1 MSLQIKQNKH
11 PELHIPKFICDK
23 KLHKKLDNYDLT
35 SLCNKSNFML
45 FLGRAGSGKTSLLVS
60 FLNTPELFRKCF
72 HYIYVFMPSTSRSSL
87 KDNFFERNIPEDQ
100 LYDNLDYEGLLEVYD
115 RIRENS
121 ENNKQSLIILD
132 DVQKYLKGDCEKLLL
147 EIVNNRR
154 HIKCSL
160 WMACQTYNSIPRQV
174 RQGLTN
180 IFVFKINKREMQNI
194 FDEQV
199 ELYKERFE
207 EVLNSVYKEPHDYL
221 FIDTN
226 TQRMFCKFNE
236 LCFPDT

>member
-1 MSLQIKQNKH
+1 MSLQIKKNKS
-11 PELHIPKFICDK
+11 PELNIPKFVCDK
-23 KLHKKLDNYDLT
+23 KLHKKLDTYELT
-35 SLCNKSNFML
+35 SLMNKSNFTL

-60 FLNTPELFRKCF
+60 FLNTPELFRRCF
-72 HYIYVFMPSTSRSSL
+72 HFIYVFMPATSRSSL
-87 KDNFFERNIPEDQ
+87 KDGFFERNIPEDQ
-100 LYDNLDYEGLLEVYD
+100 LYDELSYDSLMDVYD
-115 RIRENS
+115 RVRENS

-147 EIVNNRR
+147 EMVNNRR
-154 HIKCSL
+154 HINTSI

-180 IFVFKINKREMQNI
+180 IFVFKINKTEMKNI

-199 ELYKERFE
+199 ELYRDRFE
-207 EVLNSVYKEPHDYL
+207 EVLNSVYKEPHEYL

-236 LCFPDT
+236 LYFPDV